1 MAETEADYNR
11 FHLSSVFIGRSICA
25 DPPLREKAEQLVD
38 CGSQRPWNLKY
49 SVVQESINAVNLGK
63 LRQLFHDVICLIS

>member
-38 CGSQRPWNLKY
+38 CGSQRPLEPR
-49 SVVQESINAVNLGK
+49 VQCSTGIDQCRQSGEVP
-63 LRQLFHDVICLIS
+63 QLFHDVSCLIS